1 MRSVVVRYITRYRK
15 SVTIS
20 GDIGLINGD
29 TAYRAVQFI
38 KDNEVVKA
46 DFENGVI
53 GVANDPQYDGIDLI
67 NVSKSDGTTRVMTGI
82 ATDPK
87 DPTSAS
93 NVAYVNAV
101 GQLVMDNM
109 NALYAAKSKNEDIAD
124 VEISCRYKQGEGIR
138 GLKLFMRDI
147 CNFPYKTQKEF
158 DDLAMRLANSGRF
171 NIVYPELHS
180 KYDFELICLENKKC
194 EVEFVWSKDDYK
206 EKTYFIEVNLT
217 PPIWTEDNTFDT
229 EAAFIKAKRRCALKL
244 GKRAEDFSKYEKKE
258 VEVTV
263 ARSTL
268 IFFDE
273 VWGDRITKATIDYRK
288 DNLIGAGQM
297 RSSDWDIIYKNAG
310 MSEYEIE
317 QYRKAHEPFEAALN
331 DSSDMYRD

>member
-1 MRSVVVRYITRYRK
+1 MECIELV
-15 SVTIS
+15 
-20 GDIGLINGD
+20 
-29 TAYRAVQFI
+29 
-38 KDNEVVKA
+38 NE
-46 DFENGVI
+46 ENGIVSI
-53 GVANDPQYDGIDLI
+53 GGCKLGDNPSLFFDNMLHYSIYCKHLGQDLI
-67 NVSKSDGTTRVMTGI
+67 CCFIDVDTMRIGN
-82 ATDPK
+82 P
-87 DPTSAS
+87 
-93 NVAYVNAV
+93 
-101 GQLVMDNM
+101 L
-109 NALYAAKSKNEDIAD
+109 KNEDIAD

-244 GKRAEDFSKYEKKE
+244 GKRAEDFSEYEKKE
-258 VEVTV
+258 VEVTM